1 MQSSIALKVREIIA
15 GHFHID
21 PKQITD
27 EARFRDDLGADWLD
41 RLEVIVAIEVAGFE
55 MSHVVADRIDTVGD
69 LMRAIED
76 PHRDLSEGRESVDEV
91 RMDRKNTGANFQ
103 IVMDGKSLSY
113 RDAVETALEA
123 GIFLKERHP
132 QSEIVVRDLTSG
144 AQTVIGW
151 KSGKAFSGEL
161 TSPIPAASR
170 PN

>member
-1 MQSSIALKVREIIA
+1 
-15 GHFHID
+15 
-21 PKQITD
+21 
-27 EARFRDDLGADWLD
+27 
-41 RLEVIVAIEVAGFE
+41 
-55 MSHVVADRIDTVGD
+55 
-69 LMRAIED
+69 
-76 PHRDLSEGRESVDEV
+76 
-91 RMDRKNTGANFQ
+91 MDRKNTGANFQ

-144 AQTVIGW
+144 DQTVIGW